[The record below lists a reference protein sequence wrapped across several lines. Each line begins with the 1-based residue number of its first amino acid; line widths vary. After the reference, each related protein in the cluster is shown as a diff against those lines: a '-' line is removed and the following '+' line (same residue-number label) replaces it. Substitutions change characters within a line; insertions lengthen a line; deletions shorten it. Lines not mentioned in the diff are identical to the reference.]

1 MKLILIYIYVAIS
14 SYVKGEI
21 LTEQINELKKEIE
34 RKKSII
40 QQLKTNDDL
49 YNTSFPQT
57 EQIKQTLNDIIFRIE
72 SLEKSVKDIRQKIF
86 TNQNVPIVEKK
97 QEELIPRFKEK
108 ESVQKV
114 EHKFQS
120 MDDDELEKFIHS
132 TKNEPKSETIYK
144 EP

>member
-72 SLEKSVKDIRQKIF
+72 SLEKSVKDIKQKIF

-97 QEELIPRFKEK
+97 QEELIPRFKEE

>member
-72 SLEKSVKDIRQKIF
+72 SLEKSVKDIKQKIF

-97 QEELIPRFKEK
+97 QEELIPRFQEK

>member
-72 SLEKSVKDIRQKIF
+72 SLEKSVKDIKQKIF

-108 ESVQKV
+108 ESVQKE

>member
-49 YNTSFPQT
+49 YNTNFPQT

-72 SLEKSVKDIRQKIF
+72 SLEKS
-86 TNQNVPIVEKK
+86 
-97 QEELIPRFKEK
+97 
-108 ESVQKV
+108 
-114 EHKFQS
+114 
-120 MDDDELEKFIHS
+120 
-132 TKNEPKSETIYK
+132 
-144 EP
+144 